1 LTELD
6 DMETACDRICKII
19 DTLSEPD
26 RIAVVHRLVMITAM
40 RAEDTE
46 DYLLFLPD
54 FIMEDIKTHLRSKC
68 AGDPMRPH

>member
-1 LTELD
+1 MTD
-6 DMETACDRICKII
+6 VGETACDQICKII

-26 RIAVVHRLVMITAM
+26 RLAVVHRLVMITAM

-54 FIMEDIKTHLRSKC
+54 FIMDDIKEHLREQ
-68 AGDPMRPH
+68 MRR